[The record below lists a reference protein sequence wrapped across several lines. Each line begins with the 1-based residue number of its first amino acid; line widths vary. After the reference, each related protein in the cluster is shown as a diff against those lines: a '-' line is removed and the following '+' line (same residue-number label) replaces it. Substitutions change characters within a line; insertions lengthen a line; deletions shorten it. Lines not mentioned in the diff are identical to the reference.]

1 MASASSDSVPVD
13 DIEYLLTCTMCSE
26 TLNEPR
32 SLPCLHNF
40 CKVCLG
46 KYIKYFLVSTHLVAC
61 VFPSIFLCKICYIYT
76 VDENYHVR
84 Y

>member
-1 MASASSDSVPVD
+1 MASTSSDSVPVD
-13 DIEYLLTCTMCSE
+13 DVKYLLTCSMCTE

-46 KYIKYFLVSTHLVAC
+46 K
-61 VFPSIFLCKICYIYT
+61 
-76 VDENYHVR
+76 
-84 Y
+84 